1 MHQVISNEY
10 PWQPQIMDDDSEE
23 TTIDLLEMF
32 YLFWG
37 HLWQIVALFVLGAAV
52 GGLYSCVVAEPQ
64 YQSTAQVYIESP
76 TSDIDDAMMVIPD
89 LSGGNILLSDVANAI
104 ISWQRLPSDTS
115 LQNDYK
121 ELLLSRTL
129 LQDVLKNLSL
139 DTDYDMN
146 YEDLKG
152 MITFGDTES
161 THIVKIVVTSPDA
174 QMSSDIANE
183 LVSQGEIYYRN
194 FVWTEPPKVLESAEV
209 PSHQLNTGSSNSFRN
224 VALGGLFTA
233 ALYCGFLL
241 VRFMMND
248 KIVTPN
254 DVVKNFG
261 VPPLATIPKSNPGNV
276 RKNRAQ
282 KGWQ

>member
-1 MHQVISNEY
+1 MQQQISNEY
-10 PWQPQIMDDDSEE
+10 LWQPQSMNNQDEGIEVDLSEVF
-23 TTIDLLEMF
+23 D
-32 YLFWG
+32 LFWG
-37 HLWQIVALFVLGAAV
+37 HLRQIIAWLVFGAAV
-52 GGLYSCVVAEPQ
+52 GGLYNCVVVEPPQ

-89 LSGGNILLSDVANAI
+89 LSRENILLSDVTNAI
-104 ISWQRLPSDTS
+104 ISWQRMPSDTS

-121 ELLLSRTL
+121 ELLLSRTI

-139 DTDYDMN
+139 DTDYNMG

-194 FVWTEPPKVLESAEV
+194 FVCTEPPKVLDSAEV
-209 PSHQLNTGSSNSFRN
+209 PSHQLNTGNSNSFRN
-224 VALGGLFTA
+224 VALGGLLTA

-254 DVVKNFG
+254 DVVKYFG
-261 VPPLATIPKSNPGNV
+261 VPPLATIPKFNPGNV

-282 KGWQ
+282 KG

>member
-1 MHQVISNEY
+1 MQQQISNEY
-10 PWQPQIMDDDSEE
+10 PWQPQSMNNQDEEIEVDLSEVF
-23 TTIDLLEMF
+23 D
-32 YLFWG
+32 LFWG
-37 HLWQIVALFVLGAAV
+37 HLRQIIAWLVFGAAV
-52 GGLYSCVVAEPQ
+52 GGLYSCAVEEPQ

-104 ISWQRLPSDTS
+104 ISWQRLPNDTS

-139 DTDYDMN
+139 DTDCDMN

-194 FVWTEPPKVLESAEV
+194 FVWTEPPKVLESAEA
-209 PSHQLNTGSSNSFRN
+209 PSHRLDTGGSNSFRN
-224 VALGGLFTA
+224 AVLGGLFTA
-233 ALYCGFLL
+233 VLYCGFLL
-241 VRFMMND
+241 VCFMMND
-248 KIVTPN
+248 KIATPN
-254 DVVKNFG
+254 DVVKYFG
-261 VPPLATIPKSNPGNV
+261 VQPLATIPKSNPGNV
-276 RKNRAQ
+276 RKDRAQ
-282 KGWQ
+282 KGW